1 MGDVCPHHQGV
12 KGIGFPWF
20 PHLRPTEAREQC
32 ELCCL
37 SVPVCP
43 PTPPRPP
50 NSVSCS
56 LCQLQSHHFP
66 PPPSFIQSF
75 THILPHSRFHLFVH
89 SCHTPFFSFAVTVP
103 LSFSLAR
110 HYHTRGGAAMLRG
123 LLGLPAAFL
132 RLCRSTLR
140 SSLRTRCY

>member
-1 MGDVCPHHQGV
+1 MGDVRPHHQGV

-37 SVPVCP
+37 SVPVCFFFSP
-43 PTPPRPP
+43 PS
-50 NSVSCS
+50 SVSCS
-56 LCQLQSHHFP
+56 LRQLQSHHFLFLVIHSVIYIYP
-66 PPPSFIQSF
+66 PALSISPF
-75 THILPHSRFHLFVH
+75 
-89 SCHTPFFSFAVTVP
+89 SCTPAVLRFSFHCHRSP
-103 LSFSLAR
+103 LLLISQTLSHA
-110 HYHTRGGAAMLRG
+110 GGAAMLRG

-140 SSLRTRCY
+140 SSM